1 MDKWLLSRLNTTVRL
16 VDEHLG
22 GYRIPEAA
30 KALESF
36 VDEMSNWYVRRS
48 RERYWKEGME
58 QDKINAYMTLY
69 TALVTIAKISSPMIP
84 FMCED
89 IYQNLVRT
97 VDKNA
102 PESVHL
108 CSFPEADMSLVDEE
122 LEKNMEAVLDIVQNG
137 RAARNGAVMKNR
149 QPLAKMFVKSDFVPD
164 EKYFE
169 IIEEE
174 LNVKQVEFIDDVASL
189 VSYSFKPQLKTVGP
203 KYGKHLGAIRE
214 WLTNIDGS
222 AAKAELDT
230 EGKLTLE
237 HDGETIKLFEEDLL
251 IDVKQKEGYYT
262 FTDKGVTVTL
272 DTTLTPELIEEG
284 MVREIVSK
292 LQTMRK
298 EAGFE
303 VMDHI
308 RVGCVGNENI
318 AKAILNNRE
327 EISSDVLALEISC
340 DSLSGYEKEWDIN
353 GETVKLSVEKL

>member
-16 VDEHLG
+16 VDEHLA

-48 RERYWKEGME
+48 RERYWKQGME
-58 QDKINAYMTLY
+58 EDKVNAYMTLY
-69 TALVTIAKISSPMIP
+69 TALVTVAKISSPMVP

-89 IYQNLVRT
+89 IYRNLVCS

-108 CSFPEADMSLVDEE
+108 CAFPEADMSLVDEE
-122 LEKNMEAVLDIVQNG
+122 LEKNMETVLDIVQNG
-137 RAARNGAVMKNR
+137 RAARNGAAMKNR
-149 QPLAKMFVKSDFVPD
+149 QPLSVMFVKSEFVPE
-164 EKYFE
+164 EKYFD
-169 IIEEE
+169 IITEE
-174 LNVKQVEFIDDVASL
+174 LNVKRVEFIDDVAEL
-189 VSYSFKPQLKTVGP
+189 ISYSFKPQLKTVGP

-214 WLTNIDGS
+214 WLANIDGS
-222 AAKAELDT
+222 AAKRELDT

-262 FTDKGVTVTL
+262 FSDKGVTVTL
-272 DTTLTPELIEEG
+272 DTALTPELVEEG
-284 MVREIVSK
+284 LVREIVSK

-303 VMDHI
+303 VVDHI
-308 RVGCVGNENI
+308 RVGCTGNDVI
-318 AKAILNNRE
+318 AKAIINNRE
-327 EISSDVLALEISC
+327 EISSDVLADEISTE
-340 DSLSGYEKEWDIN
+340 SLAGYEKEWDIN
-353 GETVKLSVEKL
+353 GEQVKLSVEKL